1 MSLPF
6 RLLQV
11 YSLLDKYDD
20 NTPPP
25 LDLQASAKTSQSC
38 RTLVGKRYAAP
49 RTVWVWRPATT
60 TLIPLCL
67 LIISVARGDRK
78 NPRFLEQRA
87 IKCLSSSC
95 PNICQRTNR
104 LDCDC
109 VDLHVQIEV
118 VHS

>member
-1 MSLPF
+1 MPLPF

-20 NTPPP
+20 NTPP
-25 LDLQASAKTSQSC
+25 LDLQASGEQASPAEVLLERGTQ
-38 RTLVGKRYAAP
+38 P
-49 RTVWVWRPATT
+49 RE
-60 TLIPLCL
+60 LCGL
-67 LIISVARGDRK
+67 DIGHDDINPSVSADHLRRERSDRK
-78 NPRFLEQRA
+78 NPRFPGPE

-95 PNICQRTNR
+95 PKICQRTNR